1 MDGTLSKLEYKPL
14 LIHCLELH
22 LLPSLPDQ
30 GALHIVISPLSLSL
44 TLYIELLLEGSA
56 RGVVETTDN
65 R

>member
-30 GALHIVISPLSLSL
+30 GALHTVISPLSLS
-44 TLYIELLLEGSA
+44 LYIELLLEGSA